1 MTLRTM
7 DWKMVFKIYEEGK
20 EGRKIELT
28 RNKLRTVEDIK
39 FFLKEYF
46 EEESIWGGGEERGKG
61 WGCEIVVEDSYGREV
76 KIKKLVELMEKKEEM
91 LGAFALTTRAIGEI
105 IQEG

>member
-7 DWKMVFKIYEEGK
+7 DWKMVFKIYVEGK

-28 RNKLRTVEDIK
+28 RIKLRTVEDIK

-46 EEESIWGGGEERGKG
+46 EEESIWGGEEERGNG
-61 WGCEIVVEDSYGREV
+61 WGCEVVVEDSYRREV
-76 KIKKLVELMEKKEEM
+76 KIRNLTKLMEKKEEM
-91 LGAFALTTRAIGEI
+91 LGVFTLTTRVIVEI
-105 IQEG
+105 IQGG